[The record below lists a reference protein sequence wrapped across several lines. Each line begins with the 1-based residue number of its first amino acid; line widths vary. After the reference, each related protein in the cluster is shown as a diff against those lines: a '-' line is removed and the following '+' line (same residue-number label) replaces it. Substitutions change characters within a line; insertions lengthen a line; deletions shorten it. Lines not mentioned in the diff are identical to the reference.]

1 MHRGVFKETNQA
13 CRWCLQY
20 GSTGKLLYGGQ
31 DEARDTVEWST
42 PMVTSGGAERRVEKN
57 R

>member
-31 DEARDTVEWST
+31 DKARDTVEWST
-42 PMVTSGGAERRVEKN
+42 PMVTSGGAERRVEMN